1 MGKGEEDYAR
11 QHISRIDTFA
21 MRVQKLYFQA
31 IAEAIRLGMS
41 VKHDKKKAFKFS
53 DYPIIRERVNKML
66 AELATG
72 VAAVISSGA
81 ESEWLLA
88 EQKNDALVRRLFGNN
103 MPKALEDRFL
113 ARNLEALKA
122 FQNRKV
128 EGLSLSKRVWNHTTH
143 FRSEMEMALDVAI
156 TDGSSA
162 QELSRDVRQYLEEPD
177 KLFRRVR
184 DIRGQ
189 LHLSKNAS
197 LYHPGQ
203 GRYRSSYKNA
213 MRLSRTEVNMAYRE
227 SDYER
232 WQSMDFVVGFEVRRS
247 NNPYP
252 CDVCQA
258 LAGKYPK
265 WFKFVGNHPNCRCYA
280 VAILA
285 TKEER
290 ERLSEMIL
298 NDEPLSDF
306 KSSNEVK
313 KPHAGFTNW
322 IEDNKKRLLT
332 SASKPYF
339 VRDNF
344 KSGDVS
350 KGLKLSA

>member
-21 MRVQKLYFQA
+21 MQVQKLYFQA

-53 DYPIIRERVNKML
+53 DYAVLRERVNKML
-66 AELATG
+66 ADLAQG
-72 VAAVISSGA
+72 VAKVIQTGS

-88 EQKNDALVRRLFGNN
+88 EQKNDALVRQLFGDN

-128 EGLSLSKRVWNHTTH
+128 DGLSLSRRVWNHTTH
-143 FRSEMEMALDVAI
+143 FRSEMEMALDVAL
-156 TDGSSA
+156 TDGRSA
-162 QELSRDVRQYLEEPD
+162 QDLSRDVRKYLEQPD
-177 KLFRRVR
+177 MLFRRVR
-184 DIRGQ
+184 DIRGN
-189 LHLSKNAS
+189 LHLSKAAS

-203 GRYRSSYKNA
+203 GVYRSSYKNA
-213 MRLSRTEVNMAYRE
+213 MRLARTETNMAYRE

-232 WQSMDFVVGFEVRRS
+232 WQSMDFVVGFEVKRS
-247 NNPYP
+247 NHPYDCP
-252 CDVCQA
+252 TCGPM
-258 LAGKYPK
+258 AGTYPK
-265 WFKFVGNHPNCRCYA
+265 EFKFRGWHPQCRCFA

-285 TKEER
+285 SKEER
-290 ERLSEMIL
+290 DRLSEMIL

-306 KSSNEVK
+306 KSVNEVK
-313 KPHAGFTNW
+313 KPHEGFQNW

-332 SASKPYF
+332 AKSQPFF

-344 KSGDVS
+344 KSGSVA
-350 KGLKLSA
+350 KGLKVSA